1 MADQLYNYKD
11 LMETNYYS
19 MYKSIIDFMKERNV
33 QIGDKL
39 PSENDLA
46 EKTYINR
53 STLRETLRVMEA
65 FGIIQSRRGS
75 GNVYVCDLEIGL
87 MNMFLIANSLESST
101 LTDISKMRAL
111 IEARAVED
119 FIKMGTDYDYFL
131 LEMICN
137 EQMNAVKDKTTKQYL
152 EYHIMFHDQI
162 MKFTD
167 NKMAKHIVHAGIR
180 LVDNERAKRFQEDK
194 DNPKVAEHISKARTA
209 SHENIIKAI
218 KEKDTERAVELIK
231 KHILIPGEIV
241 ETY

>member
-33 QIGDKL
+33 QLGDKL

-46 EKTYINR
+46 QKTYINR

-75 GNVYVCDLEIGL
+75 GNVYVCDLEVGL
-87 MNMFLIANSLESST
+87 MNMFLIANALESST
-101 LTDISKMRAL
+101 LTDLNKMRAL
-111 IEARAVED
+111 VEAKAVED
-119 FIKMGTDYDYFL
+119 FINKGTDYDYFL

-180 LVDNERAKRFQEDK
+180 LVDNERAKRFEEQKND
-194 DNPKVAEHISKARTA
+194 PKVQEHIKKAKIA

-218 KEKDTERAVELIK
+218 KDRDVDHAVDLIV
-231 KHILIPGEIV
+231 KHILIPGEIL